1 MMREGAADRSWFEP
15 LVSRFERPAFRFAL
29 MLVQDPTLAEEIV
42 QEAFARTWSSP
53 RTPTVEDEFK
63 RWLYR
68 CITNLAHDQH
78 RRRAILARLPWH
90 PASEPDPV
98 DVVARR
104 QDERE
109 LARALRSLS
118 LHERQAVYLHYF
130 EELRFGEI
138 ARMLG
143 GREATVRVTVH
154 RALAKL
160 RRHLE
165 PGTRAEEVL
174 A

>member
-1 MMREGAADRSWFEP
+1 MREGAGDRSWFEP

-42 QEAFARTWSSP
+42 QEAFSRSWWSP
-53 RTPTVEDEFK
+53 RTPCKEDDFK

-78 RRRAILARLPWH
+78 RRRAIAARLPWR
-90 PASEPDPV
+90 PPSSPDPV
-98 DVVARR
+98 ELVARR
-104 QDERE
+104 EDERQ
-109 LARALRSLS
+109 LALALWTLS
-118 LHERQAVYLHYF
+118 IREREAVYLHYF
-130 EELRFGEI
+130 EELRFSEI

-143 GREATVRVTVH
+143 GRESSVRVTVH

-165 PGTRAEEVL
+165 PGTTTEEAL

>member
-1 MMREGAADRSWFEP
+1 MREGAGDRSWFEP

-29 MLVQDPTLAEEIV
+29 MLVQDPTTAEDIV
-42 QEAFARTWSSP
+42 QEAFSRSWWSP
-53 RTPTVEDEFK
+53 KTPHAEAEFK

-78 RRRAILARLPWH
+78 RRRAIIARLPWR
-90 PASEPDPV
+90 SVGEPDPV
-98 DVVARR
+98 EVVARR
-104 QDERE
+104 HDERE
-109 LARALRSLS
+109 LALALRALS

-130 EELRFGEI
+130 EDLRFSEI
-138 ARMLG
+138 AHLLG
-143 GREATVRVTVH
+143 GREGSVRVTVH

-160 RRHLE
+160 RRRLD
-165 PGTRAEEVL
+165 PGTAPEEAL

>member
-1 MMREGAADRSWFEP
+1 MREGAGDRSWFEP

-29 MLVQDPTLAEEIV
+29 MLVQDPALAEEIV
-42 QEAFARTWSSP
+42 QEAFARSWWSP
-53 RTPTVEDEFK
+53 RTPSNEGEFK

-78 RRRAILARLPWH
+78 RRRAIVARLPWH

-109 LARALRSLS
+109 LALALRSLS

-130 EELRFGEI
+130 EDLRFGEI
-138 ARMLG
+138 ARLLG
-143 GREATVRVTVH
+143 GRESSVRVTVH

-160 RRHLE
+160 RRRLD
-165 PGTRAEEVL
+165 PGTTPEEAL